1 MKVDEI
7 MQKVLELASADASLE
22 HVVLTG
28 GEPLLPL
35 EVVDLC
41 RRLKQH
47 SFHITIETAGTID
60 REIACDLMSVSPK
73 MSNSTPDISRA
84 GQWTK
89 KHEDAR
95 RRPDV
100 VAALIGRSDYQIKF
114 VVKTPDD
121 LPEIIEFLQEV
132 PAIENEKVLLM
143 PEGVSTDSLLAKV
156 DWLEKICKRH
166 GFKLCQRQ
174 HIFWY
179 GNQRGT

>member
-1 MKVDEI
+1 MSVDEI
-7 MQKVLELASADASLE
+7 VLKVREIASDNAGLK

-28 GEPLLPL
+28 GEPMLPV
-35 EVVDLC
+35 EMVELC
-41 RRLKQH
+41 EKLKQH
-47 SFHITIETAGTID
+47 AFHITIETAGTVD
-60 REIACDLMSVSPK
+60 RVLACDLMSVSPK

-84 GQWTK
+84 GQWRE
-89 KHEDAR
+89 KHEHAR

-100 VAALIGRSDYQIKF
+100 VAALIGRSDYQVKF
-114 VVKTPDD
+114 VVKTPND
-121 LPEIIEFLQEV
+121 LPEILEFLKEA

-143 PEGVSTDSLLAKV
+143 PEGVTTDRLLEKT
-156 DWLEKICKRH
+156 DWLEAICDRH